1 MKIKGAIFD
10 MDGTLVNSLIFW
22 DVFWAK
28 LGNKYLGIQ
37 NFKPD
42 EELDTKVRTMIFNEA
57 IACARESLDM
67 QVGLEELIAFSN
79 SRIEYFYR
87 YEVEVKAGVFDFLKH
102 LKASGV
108 KIALAS
114 GSEMKYVNAALEAC
128 GLSDYFDPSLILSC
142 VDIGVDKS
150 KPDIYLKAQK
160 ALGFEADEICV
171 IEDSLLALQTAKSEG
186 FKTVGIYDANNFSQD
201 KLKAISDIYVG
212 KDETMAD
219 LINKITA

>member
-22 DVFWAK
+22 DVFWTK

-57 IACARESLDM
+57 IACARESLGM
-67 QVGLEELIAFSN
+67 QVGLDELITFSN
-79 SRIEYFYR
+79 SRIEDFYR
-87 YEVEVKAGVFDFLKH
+87 YEVEVKAGVFDFLNY
-102 LKASGV
+102 LKDSGV

-114 GSEMKYVNAALEAC
+114 ASEMKYVNVALEAC
-128 GLSDYFDPSLILSC
+128 GLSDYFDPSLVFSC
-142 VDIGVDKS
+142 ADIGADKS
-150 KPDIYLKAQK
+150 KPDIYLKTQK

-171 IEDSLLALQTAKSEG
+171 IEDSLVALQTAKAEG

-201 KLKAISDIYVG
+201 KLKATSDIYVS

-219 LINKITA
+219 LINKINA